1 MNNPNEKDVVNMDE
15 SSNDNKEEWIDSFK
29 SLDNLLDKKF
39 PPIQWLVDGLIPEGS
54 IVLMSAKPASY
65 KTWLAYQ
72 MALSVSTGEKF
83 LNQFKTEQSAVLIVD
98 GEAGERQLHN
108 RLLTLGALKGLPIY
122 YQVWSGGKKIDK
134 TYKSQL
140 LAFCAIN
147 KIKFIIF
154 DSLVR
159 FLNVKDENSAI
170 EVADAF
176 KRISSFKTAGITTLF
191 IAHNRKGN
199 SSYEGGNIDS
209 VRGSSDIVASCDIH
223 LSINRGTNNIIV
235 VSQPK
240 NRLDEEITPFRA
252 KLVKESSNS
261 SVWQFV
267 DNVKSV
273 DRGDIMKESIVD
285 MLSDNECLNQ
295 KQIKEALLGSGIDV
309 GEKKVRAILNEMKAN
324 GLLSSQRG
332 ERTEILYSLRR
343 GGQNG

>member
-1 MNNPNEKDVVNMDE
+1 MKNINKKDVVDMDE

-29 SLDNLLDKKF
+29 SLDSLLDEKF
-39 PPIQWLVDGLIPEGS
+39 PPIHWLVDRLIPEES

-72 MALSVSTGEKF
+72 MALSVSTGERF
-83 LNQFKTEQSAVLIVD
+83 LDQFKTEQSAVLIVD
-98 GEAGERQLHN
+98 GESGERQLYN
-108 RLLTLGALKGLPIY
+108 RLTALGALNGLPIY

-134 TYKSQL
+134 TYKDQL

-147 KIKFIIF
+147 RIKLIIF

-176 KRISSFKTAGITTLF
+176 KRISSFKAAGITTLF
-191 IAHNRKGN
+191 IAHNRKN
-199 SSYEGGNIDS
+199 IPSYNGGIDS
-209 VRGSSDIVASCDIH
+209 VRGSSDIVASCDVH
-223 LSINRGTNNIIV
+223 LSINRGSNDIIV

-240 NRLDEEITPFRA
+240 NRLDVEITPFRA

-267 DNVKSV
+267 DNVRTV
-273 DRGDIMKESIVD
+273 DRDDKIKESITD
-285 MLSDNECLNQ
+285 ILLDNERLNQ
-295 KQIKEALLGSGIDV
+295 KQIKEMLFGNGFDV
-309 GEKKVRAILNEMKAN
+309 GEKKIRALLNEMKAN
-324 GLLSSQRG
+324 GSLTSQKG